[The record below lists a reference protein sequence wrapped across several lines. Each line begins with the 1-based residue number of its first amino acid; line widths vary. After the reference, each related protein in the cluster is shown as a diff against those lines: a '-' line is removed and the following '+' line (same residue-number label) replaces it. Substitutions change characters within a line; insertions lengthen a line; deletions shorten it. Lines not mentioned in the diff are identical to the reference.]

1 MVKSSHKRLLQPT
14 SGLDSTNAVALV
26 RMLQSL
32 ARIQQK
38 TVLMSIHQPSSAM
51 FMSFDSLL
59 LLGAGNVV
67 YFGSPKRSIAYLK
80 ERQLACP
87 EGYNAADHWM
97 DLLVS
102 DSTIEEE
109 ESLAA
114 SSHFLLPTSME
125 QNGEGGLRSRK
136 NGDKNNG
143 TSSGNSRR
151 AKRMENRQ
159 STRQQLIEAWDAN
172 AFAEEVE
179 LAVQEEL
186 KQAFSKNISWTS
198 VDSKKYNTSWF
209 VQYRVLIH
217 RAMKNSKTA
226 IFTPL
231 NLTKSAVIGVVAGLL
246 WFQMDYT
253 ERTVHDRTSYV
264 FFTMTF
270 WVFDAMFNAL
280 MAFPAERKVILKV
293 R

>member
-1 MVKSSHKRLLQPT
+1 
-14 SGLDSTNAVALV
+14 
-26 RMLQSL
+26 MLQSL

-59 LLGAGNVV
+59 MLAAGNVV
-67 YFGSPKRSIAYLK
+67 YFGSPKRSISYLK
-80 ERQLACP
+80 ERGMACP

-102 DSTIEEE
+102 DSSLEEE
-109 ESLAA
+109 DELAA
-114 SSHFLLPTSME
+114 SSHYFRVAAAPQPAE
-125 QNGEGGLRSRK
+125 ENGDHGLRNRK
-136 NGDKNNG
+136 
-143 TSSGNSRR
+143 TSAHFRR
-151 AKRMENRQ
+151 EKRREKRQ
-159 STRQQLIEAWDAN
+159 CTREQLVDAWDSK

-179 LAVQEEL
+179 MAIQED
-186 KQAFSKNISWTS
+186 SKIANSQNNRNGGWTS
-198 VDSKKYNTSWF
+198 VDSKKYNTSWL
-209 VQYRVLIH
+209 VQYRVLVH
-217 RAMKNSKTA
+217 RAMKNSRTA

-231 NLTKSAVIGVVAGLL
+231 NVIKSTVLGVVAGLL

-253 ERTVHDRTSYV
+253 EKTVHDRTSYV

-280 MAFPAERKVILKV
+280 MAFPTERKVILKV
-293 R
+293 RCLCDFCCLL